1 MQVSLHS
8 QFPYRMHLKSFF
20 LILGL
25 LFASCGF
32 AQAQSKAVKLYN
44 AGNKAFAQNNYRA
57 ADSLFSLS
65 LDLEPHPDAYYNRAV
80 CRRKLGDAKGY
91 CIDLGA
97 AANMG
102 DKGAYKMYWKQ
113 CAKCDTIYKKENG
126 DTASAKNFDIKEY
139 TLSYRYTT
147 DFEYEKY
154 GKGDTL
160 LLSKVRNDNI
170 VFYRPCNDVRPAIYK
185 GNMDSLIRYIKE
197 KTGFME
203 KVKMNHW
210 INMATIRVQTN
221 EKGKITDV
229 SVEDKLKDNSFELL
243 DSLFLLMPEWN
254 PATLSGRPV
263 KFQSRLYVTFFD
275 TTLSV
280 MSYNAKGEIF
290 TAVETMPEFPGGPI
304 EMMKFIMKNL
314 DYPQSAKEAGLYGKC
329 FLRYVINPDGSIS
342 AIEVLKGVPGCPEC
356 DKAATRAVAMMP
368 KWKPATQNGNPV
380 PVFFNLPINFQLR

>member
-1 MQVSLHS
+1 
-8 QFPYRMHLKSFF
+8 MHLKPFF

-102 DKGAYKMYWKQ
+102 DGEANKMYWKQ
-113 CAKCDTIYKKENG
+113 CAKRDTIYKKENG

-154 GKGDTL
+154 NKGRGVS
-160 LLSKVRNDNI
+160 LSKARIDNVI
-170 VFYRPCNDVRPAIYK
+170 FYRPSEEVKASVYK
-185 GNMDSLIRYIKE
+185 GDIDSLMKYIK
-197 KTGFME
+197 TQTDFME
-203 KVKMNHW
+203 KVKNNQWAGMT
-210 INMATIRVQTN
+210 MLDVRLN
-221 EKGKITDV
+221 EKGKVTYVGVLDRSRNAAV
-229 SVEDKLKDNSFELL
+229 DELKHV
-243 DSLFLLMPEWN
+243 FLTMPEWE
-254 PATLSGRPV
+254 PAVFQGRSV
-263 KFQSRLYVTFFD
+263 KFQEKLHVAYYNE
-275 TTLSV
+275 TLSIF
-280 MSYNAKGEIF
+280 SRNTKGEIF
-290 TAVETMPEFPGGPI
+290 TVVETMPEFPGGPI
-304 EMMKFIMKNL
+304 EMMKFVQKNL
-314 DYPQSAKEAGLYGKC
+314 NYPLSAKEAGLTGTC
-329 FLRYVINPDGSIS
+329 FLKYVINSDGIVSD
-342 AIEVLKGVPGCPEC
+342 IEVLKGVPKCPEC
-356 DKAATRAVAMMP
+356 DKEAKRVISIMP
-368 KWKPATQNGNPV
+368 KWTPGTQSGKPV
-380 PVFFNLPINFQLR
+380 SVFFNLPINFNLYSERIYGR